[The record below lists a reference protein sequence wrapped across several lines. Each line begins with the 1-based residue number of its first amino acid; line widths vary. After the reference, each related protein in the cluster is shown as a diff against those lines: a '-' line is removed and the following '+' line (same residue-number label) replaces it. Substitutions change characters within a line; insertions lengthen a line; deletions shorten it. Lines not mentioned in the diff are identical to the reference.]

1 MGLIKW
7 NSFYSVHVDEIDEQH
22 KKLIHLINEMYDAMK
37 NGKGTDALGSILS
50 ELVEYTKYH
59 FDTEEELF
67 LEHDYPEREAHKK
80 VHDDLT
86 RRAKAFKDQFDQ
98 GNESRAMDVM
108 LFLSNWLNVHIL
120 EVDKKYVPYLNS
132 KTAQ

>member
-7 NSFYSVHVDEIDEQH
+7 NSFYSVHIDKIDEQH

-59 FDTEEELF
+59 FDTEEKLF
-67 LEHDYPEREAHKK
+67 LRYGYPEREAHSK
-80 VHDDLT
+80 VHDDLA
-86 RRAKAFKDQFDQ
+86 RRAKALKDQFDQ

-120 EVDKKYVPYLNS
+120 EVDKKYVPYLGS
-132 KTAQ
+132 KSAQ